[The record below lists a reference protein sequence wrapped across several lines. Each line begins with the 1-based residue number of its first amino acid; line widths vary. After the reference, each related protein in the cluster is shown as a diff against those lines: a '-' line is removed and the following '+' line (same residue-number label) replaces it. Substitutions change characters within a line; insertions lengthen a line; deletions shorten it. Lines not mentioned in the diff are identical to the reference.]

1 MQVQAFHKNLLLE
14 WEESRALQHALG
26 GFLPGSPPSFV
37 PVVYI
42 YIFTYACKFVCK
54 YVCVCTC
61 ERESRNVVRGGIEC
75 LTSAY
80 SLAQFF
86 FFLVFRIWDIAIYSL
101 KGPVSFFFFFNIK
114 SAH

>member
-1 MQVQAFHKNLLLE
+1 MQVQAFHKDLLLE
-14 WEESRALQHALG
+14 WGESRALQHALG

-86 FFLVFRIWDIAIYSL
+86 FFRFLYMGHRHLLFEGSR
-101 KGPVSFFFFFNIK
+101 SFFFFLI
-114 SAH
+114 